1 LAVQVERNEL
11 LAFLNKII
19 TSTERAKNITS
30 EACRQI
36 EENKLICAHCR
47 VLLVLQANWIVVF

>member
-47 VLLVLQANWIVVF
+47 VLLVLQAN